1 MARYYAISKHGT
13 TRDILEITNKQTG
26 NFTVTSEKIAFDDNT
41 RGDHRY
47 NRTMILRADTNGEKT
62 IFNKIGDVET
72 LDFKIIDCKKECVQ
86 KLLAKCIRFYEKK
99 KEVFVD
105 RFEFPLLLEFAYSP
119 WKHKNRELTFEEKII
134 QPINVIT
141 QEEK

>member
-1 MARYYAISKHGT
+1 MVRYYAISKHRT
-13 TRDILEITNKQTG
+13 TRDHIEITNKHTG
-26 NFTVTSEKIAFDDNT
+26 NFTVTSEEIAFDDNA

-62 IFNKIGDVET
+62 IFNKIGEVET
-72 LDFKIIDCKKECVQ
+72 LDFTITDCKKECVQ

-119 WKHKNRELTFEEKII
+119 WKHKKRELTFEEKII

-141 QEEK
+141 SEKK